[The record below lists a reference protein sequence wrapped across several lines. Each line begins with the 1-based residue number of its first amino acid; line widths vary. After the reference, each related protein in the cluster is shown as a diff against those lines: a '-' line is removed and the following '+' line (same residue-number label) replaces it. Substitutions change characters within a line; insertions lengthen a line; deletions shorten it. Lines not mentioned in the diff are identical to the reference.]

1 MKLSVVI
8 PAYNEE
14 GCIEGT
20 VRGLHE
26 RLRAE
31 KIPHEIVVAN
41 DSSKDSTQTILDRLA
56 KEIPELKPVFN
67 QGPNGFGM
75 AVRKGLEHF
84 TGEAV
89 AVYMADA
96 SDRPEDLV
104 RFYRVMI
111 EKNVE
116 CVFGSRFHRQSRV
129 VDYPWPKLF
138 LNRMANNVIRFL
150 FGIRYNDV
158 TNAFKLYRANVIAGV
173 KPFLSPHFNLTV
185 EIPLKAI
192 VRGYSYAVVPNDWI
206 NRKAGDSKF
215 KIKETGSRYLF
226 IVLYC
231 LIEKWLSQGDYRK
244 KEISV
249 E

>member
-20 VRGLHE
+20 VRGLNE
-26 RLRAE
+26 ALRSAGVS
-31 KIPHEIVVAN
+31 HEIVVVN
-41 DSSKDSTQTILDRLA
+41 DNSKDSTQGILDRLA
-56 KEIPELKPVFN
+56 GQIPELKPVFN
-67 QGPNGFGM
+67 KGPNGFGM
-75 AVRKGLEHF
+75 AVRRGLEAF
-84 TGEAV
+84 TGDAV

-96 SDRPEDLV
+96 SDTPQDLL
-104 RFYRVMI
+104 RFFRVME
-111 EKNVE
+111 EKKVE
-116 CVFGSRFHRQSRV
+116 CVFGTRFHRKSRV

-138 LNRMANNVIRFL
+138 LNRMANNVIRFA
-150 FGIRYNDV
+150 FGFRYNDV
-158 TNAFKLYRANVIAGV
+158 TNAFKLYHASVIQGV

-192 VRGYSYAVVPNDWI
+192 VRGYTYAVVPNDWI
-206 NRKAGDSKF
+206 NRKEGVSKF

-244 KEISV
+244 KELSL